1 MRAVA
6 RRVTDDTRR
15 FNLREGLT
23 PKDDRLPRRFHE
35 EVLPEMGKVLPQED
49 FDQMLL
55 EYYQARGWDKAGR
68 PEK

>member
-23 PKDDRLPRRFHE
+23 PKGDGLPRRFHE
-35 EVLPEMGKVLPQED
+35 ETLPEMGKVLARED
-49 FDQMLL
+49 FEQMLL
-55 EYYQARGWDKAGR
+55 EYYQARGWDNEGR
-68 PEK
+68 PKE